1 MRRVALLG
9 VLLAV
14 GVTAVAGSAA
24 DGPTLEERAAAIEA
38 ASAEPDGM
46 RVVLGH
52 ISRKLGIPVESLQAE
67 HSQSGLTWG
76 QLLVAHD
83 VARAAGLAME
93 AVTAQFRL
101 GKNWADIASDL
112 HVDLAR
118 LTAEVQQSQEA
129 IEQRSEDRA
138 RTGGPPSSG
147 PRPARSGGKGGGRR
161 GGDR

>member
-1 MRRVALLG
+1 MRRVVVLG
-9 VLLAV
+9 MLLAFA
-14 GVTAVAGSAA
+14 VTAAAGSAA
-24 DGPTLEERAAAIEA
+24 DGPTLEARAAAIEA
-38 ASAEPDGM
+38 TSAEPDGM

-67 HSQSGLTWG
+67 HARSGLTWG
-76 QLLVAHD
+76 PLLVAHD

-93 AVTAQFRL
+93 TVTAQFRL

-138 RTGGPPSSG
+138 RTGGSPSSS
-147 PRPARSGGKGGGRR
+147 PRPAMSRGKGSGRR

>member
-9 VLLAV
+9 MLLAF
-14 GVTAVAGSAA
+14 AVAAAPGSAA

-52 ISRKLGIPVESLQAE
+52 ISRKLGIPVENLKTE
-67 HSQSGLTWG
+67 HAQTGLNWG

-83 VARAAGLAME
+83 VAREAGLAVE

-147 PRPARSGGKGGGRR
+147 PRPAKGGGKGSGRR